1 MAALTRISGDGQVA
15 RRYGVE
21 EAIFLDSMVFWYRTN
36 RGDDRNFYDGRW
48 WSHNS
53 MKAYEQIFPWWSAKQ
68 LRRIIESCKA
78 KGALL
83 SGNYNKDRR
92 DRTYWYSPSDE
103 VLVLYGEDIPG
114 KCNCPNGQMQEPEG
128 ADSCAQMGEPLPC
141 STHVETDMIPPL
153 PPTGGSAPPEK
164 TTPKGKHPKTEPRY
178 RPDWFER
185 FWTLYPRKT
194 NRVAAVR
201 AWDKLTPDL
210 NLCRVMSVAIRA
222 QMQTPQWRDGPEHI
236 PHPSTWLNGA
246 RWLDEVSL
254 APPGESSTGG
264 WAPDPEVY

>member
-36 RGDDRNFYDGRW
+36 RGDGRNFYDGRW

-53 MKAYEQIFPWWSAKQ
+53 MRAYEQIFPWWSAKQ

-103 VLVLYGEDIPG
+103 VLALYGEDIPG

-141 STHVETDMIPPL
+141 NTHVEQDMIPPL
-153 PPTGGSAPPEK
+153 PPTGGECAARKNNAEGQAPQDRAALP
-164 TTPKGKHPKTEPRY
+164 PR
-178 RPDWFER
+178 
-185 FWTLYPRKT
+185 L
-194 NRVAAVR
+194 V
-201 AWDKLTPDL
+201 
-210 NLCRVMSVAIRA
+210 
-222 QMQTPQWRDGPEHI
+222 
-236 PHPSTWLNGA
+236 
-246 RWLDEVSL
+246 
-254 APPGESSTGG
+254 
-264 WAPDPEVY
+264 